1 VQDWTHFLQAQAEPA
16 DHNKT
21 TATYVMHLD
30 EQGLLA
36 VAGPEAG
43 KFLQGQVTC
52 DIRELEKNQ
61 TLLGAQCNLKG
72 RMLLCFRALLTEPE
86 KMILRMHKGLV
97 SEALTSFGKY
107 IVFSKAKLLDISQN
121 YRCIGIC
128 GFNATRIVTHVF
140 NIEINNDNE
149 WALAGEHKV
158 IRINKNR
165 YEIWLSITDADKIWQ
180 QLASACEIADQQ
192 LWTLLNIQAGLGDI
206 SPITMDKFTPQAIN
220 LQLVNGVNFR
230 KGCYTGQ
237 EIVARLHYRG
247 ALKRHMYRF
256 EFTHTESELPL
267 GGTELHNS
275 EGKSIGEIIIAA
287 HKSAS
292 HGELLAN
299 LLDDQYHDAYIAS
312 HPQKLRLLPL
322 PYAIT
327 TSNETS

>member
-1 VQDWTHFLQAQAEPA
+1 VQDWTHFLQAQTEPA
-16 DHNKT
+16 NQHKT
-21 TATYVMHLD
+21 IATYLMRLD
-30 EQGLLA
+30 QQGLLA
-36 VAGPEAG
+36 VIGPEAS
-43 KFLQGQVTC
+43 KFLQGQLTC
-52 DIRELEKNQ
+52 DVRELNNNQ

-72 RMLLCFRALLTEPE
+72 RMLLCFRALQAEPE
-86 KMILRMHKGLV
+86 KILLRMHKDLV
-97 SEALTSFGKY
+97 SQALASLGKY
-107 IVFSKAKLLDISQN
+107 IVFSKAKLTDISQD
-121 YRCIGIC
+121 YLSVGIC
-128 GFNATRIVTHVF
+128 GFNASHIISQVF
-140 NIEINNDNE
+140 GIEINNDNE
-149 WALAGEHKV
+149 WAPAGDHSI

-165 YEIWLSITDADKIWQ
+165 YEMWLAAHQADNMWQ
-180 QLASACEIADQQ
+180 QLAATCEIAEQQ

-206 SPITMDKFTPQAIN
+206 NPTTMDKFTPQAIN
-220 LQLVNGVNFR
+220 LQLVNGISFR

-256 EFTHTESELPL
+256 EFTHTGGEPPL
-267 GGTELHNS
+267 AGTELHNN

-299 LLDDQYHDAYIAS
+299 LLDDQCDYAYIADY
-312 HPQKLRLLPL
+312 PQKLRLLPL